1 MSRRV
6 PRLVRVAAVCAGV
19 LCAASGQARAQ
30 ADAVLPRGES
40 DALIDAGRWSDAEEV
55 LYGEVRMQPR
65 DAIARARLGRY
76 LAMKGALLPGIV
88 LIEEAQQF
96 GLPASTARRLI
107 APLRSLLDLRRRESA
122 GARDS
127 SIVVRGP
134 SGAGALLRFPVV
146 RASRR
151 DTVWAD
157 LVPRMIGLDS
167 ASGASPRVG
176 IEVVEWMVPAYD
188 AGSRVLRLHAEPRSA
203 LRATGRRYPVLRSPT
218 DVRVLVAPG
227 RVRPLTDALAELN
240 ARWWQ
245 LDLVHGVLVVR

>member
-1 MSRRV
+1 MSGRAKLLLRIV
-6 PRLVRVAAVCAGV
+6 GLSAG
-19 LCAASGQARAQ
+19 LSCMLSGSARAQ
-30 ADAVLPRGES
+30 TDAVLPRGEA
-40 DALIDAGRWSDAEEV
+40 DALIDAGRWSDAEET

-65 DAIARARLGRY
+65 DPIARARLGRY
-76 LAMKGALLPGIV
+76 LAMKGALLPGLV

-96 GLPASTARRLI
+96 GLPASTARRLA
-107 APLRSLLDLRRRESA
+107 APIRSLLDLRRQESA

-127 SIVVRGP
+127 TIVVRAP
-134 SGAGALLRFPVV
+134 SGAGSLLRFPVT

-167 ASGASPRVG
+167 ASGATPRVG
-176 IEVVEWMVPAYD
+176 IEVVEWMVPTYD
-188 AGSRVLRLHAEPRSA
+188 VTRRVLQLHADPRSA
-203 LRATGRRYPVLRSPT
+203 LRALGRRYPVLRSPT
-218 DVRVLVAPG
+218 EIRVLVAPG
-227 RVRPLTDALAELN
+227 RVRPLTDAIAELN